1 MMRKTS
7 KIPNNPLL
15 FPGVEDKTQEELRTF
30 VELTKY
36 TYQENSLGN
45 SQNEFMECDCLLWK
59 FDY

>member
-7 KIPNNPLL
+7 KISNNPLL

-45 SQNEFMECDCLLWK
+45 SQIEFMECDC
-59 FDY
+59 FF